1 MIGEIVVFIEDFE
14 FNNKV
19 YKKGHQFKITG
30 VDGMRG
36 YDLEDKDGNR
46 IGLSKAE
53 RWQATGETRF
63 ISDKYM
69 LLRDLRDDKL
79 KELGL

>member
-36 YDLEDKDGNR
+36 YDLEDKDIRPYQSSLKVLNVY
-46 IGLSKAE
+46 SYVY
-53 RWQATGETRF
+53 TRD
-63 ISDKYM
+63 SVS
-69 LLRDLRDDKL
+69 
-79 KELGL
+79 

>member
-19 YKKGHQFKITG
+19 YKKGHQFKITYS
-30 VDGMRG
+30 DGMRG

-46 IGLSKAE
+46 IC
-53 RWQATGETRF
+53 ETRF

-69 LLRDLRDDKL
+69 LLRDLRADKL